1 MSNECINCLDGACSP
16 EVSLGTV
23 FKSALYK
30 QLLASSIS
38 SGVAVLALNPITVIK
53 VHLQSQSSLSIWRAV
68 NSIYRHKRLK
78 GFWAGTPVG
87 LLQAVPNTVIYMS
100 IYENTKATF
109 ALHILPERYASLS
122 PGVAG
127 FVSRIFCVTLMSPL
141 EVLRTIQ
148 TGGSSR
154 TALEI
159 VKSIKQEHGLKGFYR
174 GWGSTVARDAPYSA
188 IYWYAFD
195 IFRPLWEALI
205 VSPQQPSMPVASR
218 SLSRS
223 QQQQQQQQ
231 DLSFSNLAT
240 FSAGASASGLAAICT
255 HPFDV
260 LKTHRQLAVAGSG
273 PGPGPGPG
281 PAAIV
286 GFSGIYRAAGL
297 YGLYRGLSMRLA
309 TVIPGSAIVI
319 TIYEYIKKF

>member
-1 MSNECINCLDGACSP
+1 
-16 EVSLGTV
+16 
-23 FKSALYK
+23 
-30 QLLASSIS
+30 
-38 SGVAVLALNPITVIK
+38 
-53 VHLQSQSSLSIWRAV
+53 
-68 NSIYRHKRLK
+68 
-78 GFWAGTPVG
+78 
-87 LLQAVPNTVIYMS
+87 MS
-100 IYENTKATF
+100 IYENTKAIF
-109 ALHILPERYASLS
+109 SSHILSERYASLS

-148 TGGSSR
+148 TGGSSG

-159 VKSIKQEHGLKGFYR
+159 VRSIRHEHGLKGFYR

-205 VSPQQPSMPVASR
+205 VPPQQPSAPVASL

-223 QQQQQQQQ
+223 QQQQHPQQ

-240 FSAGASASGLAAICT
+240 FSAGASASGLAALCT

-260 LKTHRQLAVAGSG
+260 LKTHRQLAVAGA
-273 PGPGPGPG
+273 GPGPG

-297 YGLYRGLSMRLA
+297 RGLYRGLSMRLA